1 MAKSHA
7 PKVVKFSNILMKKQ
21 SILVVF
27 LAILGACQ
35 GNDAT
40 QNSSKEGSV
49 AAPQNAPLPN
59 TPELV
64 VRAWETEVAQNEFA
78 LARQLSIGEALATVV
93 AIDSSN
99 LISKEPMEPYT
110 PNFLEITC
118 QEKGNEAVCNC
129 VVDDGI
135 SPLRYQYYLI
145 RQNGQWYLDHVSEPV
160 EEKIVNKKPQ
170 K

>member
-1 MAKSHA
+1 
-7 PKVVKFSNILMKKQ
+7 MKKL
-21 SILVVF
+21 SF
-27 LAILGACQ
+27 AAIFIALLTACQ
-35 GNDAT
+35 NSEGT
-40 QNSSKEGSV
+40 QNNSNPSAVS
-49 AAPQNAPLPN
+49 APQNAPLPN

-78 LARQLSIGEALATVV
+78 LARQLSIGEALSTVR

-110 PNFLEITC
+110 PQFLEIQC
-118 QEKGNEAVCNC
+118 QENGDAAVCNC

-145 RQNGQWYLDHVSEPV
+145 RQEGQWYLDHVSEPT
-160 EEKIVNKKPQ
+160 EEKIVNKKP
-170 K
+170 KK